1 MAKEIQNILIDINDI
16 PNLNPERNTL
26 VAEVS
31 NKVRTALVKPQ
42 DDGKQ
47 FLQALDDVDRFLAD
61 GTLNGD
67 FAIDDLDHMN
77 EYEQADYIW
86 CYLAVNLREF
96 TVTDEGE
103 RVLADIG
110 INLTWDL

>member
-1 MAKEIQNILIDINDI
+1 MAAEIQNILIDISDV
-16 PNLNPERNTL
+16 PNLNPERRTI

-31 NKVRTALVKPQ
+31 NKVRAALTAPQ
-42 DDGKQ
+42 EAGEQ
-47 FLQALDDVDRFLAD
+47 FLQALADVDLFLAD
-61 GTLNGD
+61 GTLNED

-86 CYLAVNLREF
+86 CYLASSLFVFAL
-96 TVTDEGE
+96 TDEGKQ
-103 RVLADIG
+103 VLADLG